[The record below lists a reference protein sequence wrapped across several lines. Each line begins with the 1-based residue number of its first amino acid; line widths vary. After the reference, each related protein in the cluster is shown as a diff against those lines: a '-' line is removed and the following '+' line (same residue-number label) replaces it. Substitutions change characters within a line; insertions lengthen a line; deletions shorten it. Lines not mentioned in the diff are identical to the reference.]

1 MTRRI
6 KLTYMG
12 IFNQNSK
19 LIKFVNKIIDLIWL
33 NFLWVIFSLPL
44 ITIGASTCAAF
55 SVTLKMVDDEE
66 GYIARSFIKAFR
78 QNFKQATIMW
88 CITAPL
94 LYLAYLIWQVV
105 LKADSTEYFFLLIL
119 GAILY
124 TALLIVFNLYTYP
137 LIARYENSLKNMIKN
152 SLGIC
157 LTYFGRTVLILA
169 LLLLEGAIIFW
180 NRWTI
185 LAGLFF
191 GPEFMIFT
199 ISGIAKKIFLQ
210 IERHEDAN
218 SGTINQ

>member
-19 LIKFVNKIIDLIWL
+19 LIKSVNKIIDLIWL

-169 LLLLEGAIIFW
+169 LLFLEGTIIFW

>member
-1 MTRRI
+1 
-6 KLTYMG
+6 MG

-19 LIKFVNKIIDLIWL
+19 LIKSVNKIIDLIWL

-44 ITIGASTCAAF
+44 ITIGASNCAAF

-169 LLLLEGAIIFW
+169 LLFLEGAIIFW

>member
-1 MTRRI
+1 
-6 KLTYMG
+6 MG

-19 LIKFVNKIIDLIWL
+19 LIKSVNKIIDLIWL

-124 TALLIVFNLYTYP
+124 TALLMVFNLYTYP

-169 LLLLEGAIIFW
+169 LLFLEGAIIFW

>member
-1 MTRRI
+1 
-6 KLTYMG
+6 MG

-19 LIKFVNKIIDLIWL
+19 LIKSVNKIIDLIWL

-169 LLLLEGAIIFW
+169 LLFLEGAIIFW

>member
-1 MTRRI
+1 
-6 KLTYMG
+6 MG

-19 LIKFVNKIIDLIWL
+19 LIKSVNKIIDLIWL

-169 LLLLEGAIIFW
+169 LLLLEGTIIFW

>member
-19 LIKFVNKIIDLIWL
+19 LIKSVNKIIDLIWL

-169 LLLLEGAIIFW
+169 LLFLEGAIIFW

>member
-1 MTRRI
+1 
-6 KLTYMG
+6 MG

-19 LIKFVNKIIDLIWL
+19 LIKSVNKIIDLIWL

>member
-19 LIKFVNKIIDLIWL
+19 LIKSVNKIIDLIWL

-105 LKADSTEYFFLLIL
+105 LKAESTEYFFLLIL

>member
-1 MTRRI
+1 
-6 KLTYMG
+6 MG

>member
-1 MTRRI
+1 
-6 KLTYMG
+6 
-12 IFNQNSK
+12 
-19 LIKFVNKIIDLIWL
+19 
-33 NFLWVIFSLPL
+33 
-44 ITIGASTCAAF
+44 
-55 SVTLKMVDDEE
+55 
-66 GYIARSFIKAFR
+66 
-78 QNFKQATIMW
+78 
-88 CITAPL
+88 
-94 LYLAYLIWQVV
+94 VV

-169 LLLLEGAIIFW
+169 LLFLEGAIIFW

>member
-1 MTRRI
+1 
-6 KLTYMG
+6 MG

-19 LIKFVNKIIDLIWL
+19 LIKSVNKIIDLIWL

-78 QNFKQATIMW
+78 QNFKQATTMW